1 MRVAACGNSTI
12 PAWSSVTRSLLLFL
26 PTPLSLSRGPPTD
39 RPVSLWLV
47 VFFTPSFSV
56 LSCHSIFL
64 SFSSIPFPSTF
75 YLWLFLSSLCS
86 PPSIFPSPPP
96 VSSHP
101 GLSLS
106 LILLCGGFAVGSPR
120 HEWSISRSPGGSGP
134 YNSVQWAWIVSQST
148 QENLSVNIVI
158 FVGCILTVRVFW
170 AWLGTNKK
178 ILWVATDFLPKWF
191 FFFFFNNCNP
201 NFNIR
206 SWTHQYLNLPWIHLV
221 AYNCPFHHGINV
233 GQSSWPCFDNYSK
246 IRPPTHK
253 RVQSTSGLHVCD

>member
-1 MRVAACGNSTI
+1 MLASSICNTIPLQLSSPHQSTTLTRPDLFVRIAACSNSTI

-26 PTPLSLSRGPPTD
+26 PTPLSLSRVPPPD

-64 SFSSIPFPSTF
+64 SFSPVSFPSTF
-75 YLWLFLSSLCS
+75 YLCLFSFTSLLPTLYFSLPSSCLL
-86 PPSIFPSPPP
+86 P
-96 VSSHP
+96 P

-148 QENLSVNIVI
+148 QENLSINIVI

-170 AWLGTNKK
+170 AWLGTKK
-178 ILWVATDFLPKWF
+178 KFLWLSTDFLPKWF
-191 FFFFFNNCNP
+191 FYITF
-201 NFNIR
+201 
-206 SWTHQYLNLPWIHLV
+206 
-221 AYNCPFHHGINV
+221 
-233 GQSSWPCFDNYSK
+233 
-246 IRPPTHK
+246 
-253 RVQSTSGLHVCD
+253 